1 MTPRPSNS
9 HGRLTWLVG
18 VAILAA
24 FCAACR
30 RAPQGPNGA
39 YLDPR
44 VSADDWN
51 RLFES
56 EQRQIFV
63 ERHRIMQLAAIE
75 PGARVADVGAGTGVF
90 TTLLSDAVGREG
102 IVYAEEV
109 MLKFSAFIAAQ
120 AAHEGRT
127 NVVSVVGTET
137 GIGLPPGSI
146 DVAFLCDVYHH
157 FDRPAEMLA
166 SIRRALKPGGKMF
179 LVDFRRH
186 PTLSPAWLRE
196 HVRAGEEEV
205 TREVEAAGFARLSRD
220 DSLRDSYVLRF
231 ERREDVTG
239 ASRSR

>member
-1 MTPRPSNS
+1 MTPRPSDS
-9 HGRLTWLVG
+9 HGRLSWLVA
-18 VAILAA
+18 VAILAT
-24 FCAACR
+24 FGGACR

-44 VSADDWN
+44 VSAEDWN

-63 ERHRIMQLAAIE
+63 ERHRIMQLAAVE

-90 TTLLSDAVGREG
+90 TTLLSDAVGRDG

-109 MLKFSAFIAAQ
+109 MLKFSAFIAAK

-146 DVAFLCDVYHH
+146 DLAFLCDVYHH

-166 SIRRALKPGGKMF
+166 SIRRALKPGGEMF
-179 LVDFRRH
+179 LVDFRRD
-186 PTLSPAWLRE
+186 PASSPAWLLE

-205 TREVEAAGFARLSRD
+205 TREVEAAGFARISRD
-220 DSLRDSYVLRF
+220 DSLRDSYVVRF
-231 ERREDVTG
+231 RRGGDVTDV
-239 ASRSR
+239 SRSR